1 LFELVEACDVAAE
14 GVFEGVAAFEELV
27 VLRAWVGLAEYS
39 YLCLEGLY
47 VFEDF
52 CVFGGLKRVG
62 SRLGGSIHLSCV
74 SPDVVSTVGWV

>member
-1 LFELVEACDVAAE
+1 VVEACYVAAE

-27 VLRAWVGLAEYS
+27 VLRAR
-39 YLCLEGLY
+39 LY